1 MPEPAAAPLA
11 RLRATLDRHPQA
23 ARLALWG
30 SVAATVA
37 GAVAALVGEIL
48 SGDPVLAQAGALLCL
63 GAGGLYAG
71 LRLLGV
77 RTAGPYPGAAPRAE
91 RRRGMR
97 RR

>member
-1 MPEPAAAPLA
+1 MPQPAAGPLA

-37 GAVAALVGEIL
+37 GAAAALVGETL
-48 SGDPVLAQAGALLCL
+48 SRDPALAQAGALLCL
-63 GAGGLYAG
+63 AAGGLYAG

-77 RTAGPYPGAAPRAE
+77 RTAGPPPGAGPRTD
-91 RRRGMR
+91 RRRGSPR
-97 RR
+97 R